1 MAQGGSKSTF
11 IVPKRVEKRRKLTKV
26 STTSPSLTILGMS
39 HPRCRHKILFTVKNI
54 IHKRISF
61 KELTKNDRKMKQ
73 KSENFYQPKGD
84 TFGSVV

>member
-1 MAQGGSKSTF
+1 MAQGGGKPTF
-11 IVPKRVEKRRKLTKV
+11 IVPKRVEKRRKLTKI

-54 IHKRISF
+54 IHKRINF
-61 KELTKNDRKMKQ
+61 KELTKNDRKMKE
-73 KSENFYQPKGD
+73 KSEIFYQPKGE